1 MPDPIINASV
11 GEDGTNDP
19 ADVITIQELL
29 NQLGGLPPIE
39 VNGDCGLDT
48 IDAIHMVQMDFFN
61 GSDGLIEPNG
71 PTFKRLL
78 KAISLSFTQLFQ
90 VDPLDDTAGYYTYS
104 EARKQYGTPAT
115 ILLLQEVAQT
125 FHATIPELRV
135 GIGDIS
141 LRDGAPM
148 PPHTSHRNGRNTDI
162 RPLRTDGQ
170 QIPVTI
176 TDDAYDREATR
187 LLAQILLA
195 RPTVK
200 KIFFNDPQI
209 EGVIPLQGHH
219 NHLHV
224 ETKE

>member
-11 GEDGTNDP
+11 GEDGTNDF

-29 NQLGGLPPIE
+29 NQLGGIAPIE
-39 VNGDCGLDT
+39 INGICGQDT
-48 IDAIHMVQMDFFN
+48 IDAIHIVQMDFFN

-78 KAISLSFTQLFQ
+78 KAVSLGFIQLLQ
-90 VDPLDDTAGYYTYS
+90 VDPQDDTAGYYTYS
-104 EARKQYGTPAT
+104 EARKQYGTFAT
-115 ILLLQEVAQT
+115 IILLQEVAQT
-125 FHATIPELRV
+125 FHSTLPELRI
-135 GIGDIS
+135 GIGAIS

-148 PPHTSHRNGRNTDI
+148 PPHISHRTGRNTDI

-176 TDDAYDREATR
+176 TDEAYDREATR
-187 LLAQILLA
+187 LLAQILLT

-200 KIFFNDPQI
+200 KIFFNDTQI
-209 EGVIPLQGHH
+209 EGVIPMQGHH